1 MPKIT
6 IEMMTDTA
14 HKESQWYA
22 LRVTYSR
29 ELKVQEYLEAE
40 GVQTFIP
47 MHDAVVLRRGRR
59 VKARLPIVHNL
70 IFVYTTRE
78 ILNAYKQASPIGSQ
92 VRYMMNKETHQPIV
106 IPQKQMED
114 FMAVAGGEDSL
125 FLDPEELRLKKG
137 DRVRINSGAWQGI
150 EGRFVRLKGGMRV
163 VVEIQGIMAV
173 ATITLS
179 PAMVDKLPAATV

>member
-1 MPKIT
+1 
-6 IEMMTDTA
+6 MTEVA
-14 HKESQWYA
+14 HNECQWYA

-29 ELKVQEYLEAE
+29 ELKVQDYLEAE

-59 VKARLPIVHNL
+59 VKARVPIVHNL

-78 ILNAYKQASPIGSQ
+78 LLNAYKQASPIGSQ
-92 VRYMMNKETHQPIV
+92 VRYMMNKETHQPIM
-106 IPQKQMED
+106 IPLKQMED

-125 FLDPEELRLKKG
+125 YVNPEEMRLKKG

-163 VVEIQGIMAV
+163 VVEIVGVMAV
-173 ATITLS
+173 ATVTLT
-179 PAMVDKLPAATV
+179 PAMVDKLPSTTV